1 MKTQFFNHKSQA
13 ALSTLCWGLYMI
25 LNGISLIVHPNGGLT
40 AMGFEP
46 TEEVCIRMAGLL
58 ALVLGFYYLQ
68 MGRYNFTP
76 FYTWKLTGHA
86 GGILIMTLLYQQ
98 GLAPSTI
105 FIFCLSDALAAH
117 WTAWGIYYDRKQALH
132 AVARTD

>member
-25 LNGISLIVHPNGGLT
+25 LNGVNMIVHPNGGLT

-46 TEEVCIRMAGLL
+46 TAEVWIRMVGLL

-76 FYTWKLTGHA
+76 FYTWKLTGHVGGSDHDVTLPA
-86 GGILIMTLLYQQ
+86 GFSSFLHLYLL
-98 GLAPSTI
+98 LE
-105 FIFCLSDALAAH
+105 
-117 WTAWGIYYDRKQALH
+117 
-132 AVARTD
+132 